1 MKLPLINSSKLKS
14 SKLIKDK
21 YKIIPDHLSKENKLD
36 TFNNRLNEV
45 QEIKIY
51 LSKNFNAYD
60 VDETF
65 IKDMEL
71 EYAEQYLNKLEI
83 LPTKDLI
90 QKVLLLRP
98 LEKCDFYLTNE
109 SMLTNGVEK
118 LMKIVHIYPG
128 ACVSNKGKL
137 NQSEDNK
144 QNNIKK

>member
-51 LSKNFNAYD
+51 FSNNFNAYD

-71 EYAEQYLNKLEI
+71 EYAEQYLNKLEK
-83 LPTKDLI
+83 LQTKALI
-90 QKVLLLRP
+90 QKLL
-98 LEKCDFYLTNE
+98 F
-109 SMLTNGVEK
+109 
-118 LMKIVHIYPG
+118 
-128 ACVSNKGKL
+128 
-137 NQSEDNK
+137 
-144 QNNIKK
+144 